1 MADLLSTSVSGL
13 IAFQN
18 ALSVTSNN
26 VANVSTPGY
35 SVENPVF
42 TAQPGESTGIGYF
55 GTGVQISNVTR
66 SYSELLATQMRTSQS
81 SYSSFNT
88 YATTAAQVDNLL
100 SATTTGLSAQ
110 LQGFSNS
117 LQTLANSPTL
127 AASGTAVLSAA
138 QSLTQSVQGYAT
150 QLSSI
155 DQNVEGQITSN
166 VQEINTLASNIAT
179 VNNQI
184 AQTSGSGQSPNS
196 LLDQRDQL
204 INQLSQYVSV
214 NTATQSDGSLSVFIG
229 NGQSLVTGGTSQTL
243 TTIPNQYNP
252 TQFDVGLTTVGG
264 AGAPLDITGAI
275 SGGSLGGLVAVRS
288 QVIDPTLNA
297 LGQIS
302 VGIAGIVNQQ
312 QAAGLT
318 QSGTPGQPLFA
329 VGGVQVSPS
338 SNNTGTAQVTAT
350 RTTLSALTSDSY
362 ILSDNA
368 GSWQLTDQSTG
379 QVITNVTGT
388 GTPTDP
394 FLAAGVSIVVNGTAN
409 SGDSFLVEPTATA
422 AAGFSVLLTS
432 PSQIASAAAVQTA
445 AASAN
450 TGTGTIAAATVTDPA
465 NANLQAATTITF
477 TSPTTYQV
485 GGDPTTYTY
494 TPGSAISA
502 NGWTTSISGSPAAG
516 DTFTVSSNA
525 GNVGD
530 NANLFAM
537 IDGLNAS
544 ALNGGTTSLTGAASS
559 LLSQVGA
566 QTQQAQS
573 NASAQQAVNSSA
585 TDAVNN
591 LSGVNLD
598 EEAANMVKYQQAY
611 QACAQMIQAST
622 AMFNTLITAIQ
633 SA

>member
-18 ALSVTSNN
+18 ALNVTSNN

-35 SVENPVF
+35 SVETPIF
-42 TAQPGESTGIGYF
+42 TAQLGQSTGVGYF
-55 GTGVQISNVTR
+55 GTGVDISNVTR

-81 SYSSFNT
+81 SYSSFNS
-88 YATTAAQVDNLL
+88 YATTAAEVDNML
-100 SATTTGLSAQ
+100 SDTSTGLSVQ
-110 LQGFSNS
+110 MGNFTNS

-138 QSLTQSVQGYAT
+138 QALTQSVQGYAT

-166 VQEINTLASNIAT
+166 VQQINTLASNIAT

-184 AQTSGSGQSPNS
+184 AQVQGSGQSPNS

-214 NTATQSDGSLSVFIG
+214 NTATQSDGSLDVYIG
-229 NGQSLVTGGTSQTL
+229 NGQALVNGGNAQTL

-252 TQFDVGLTTVGG
+252 TQLDVGLSL
-264 AGAPLDITGAI
+264 AGSSGPPMDITNAI
-275 SGGSLGGLVAVRS
+275 SGGSLGGLIAVRS
-288 QVIDPTLNA
+288 QVIDPTLNS

-302 VGIAGIVNQQ
+302 VGIANIVNQQ

-318 QSGTPGQPLFA
+318 QSGAPGQPLFA

-338 SNNTGTAQVTAT
+338 ANNTGTAQVTAT
-350 RTTLSALTSDSY
+350 RTNLAALTADDY
-362 ILSDNA
+362 TLSDN
-368 GSWQLTDQSTG
+368 GGTWQLTDQTSG
-379 QVITNVTGT
+379 QSVAMTGT
-388 GTPTDP
+388 GTAIDP

-409 SGDSFLVEPTATA
+409 SGDSYLVEPTATA
-422 AAGFSVLLTS
+422 AAGFNVLVTS
-432 PSQIASAAAVQTA
+432 PTQIASAAAVQTA
-445 AASAN
+445 ATSAN
-450 TGTGTIAAATVTDPA
+450 TGTGTIAAATVTNPA
-465 NANLQAATTITF
+465 NANLLTSTSITF

-485 GGDPTTYTY
+485 SGDPTTYTY
-494 TPGSAISA
+494 TPGAAISA
-502 NGWTTSISGSPAAG
+502 NGWTTSISGTPAAG

-525 GNVGD
+525 GNTGD
-530 NANLFAM
+530 NTNLFAM
-537 IDGLNAS
+537 VDALNAS
-544 ALNGGTTSLTGAASS
+544 SLNGGSTSLTGATSS

-573 NASAQQAVNSSA
+573 NASAQQAVNTSA

-622 AMFNTLITAIQ
+622 TMFNTLITALQ
-633 SA
+633 TA

>member
-35 SVENPVF
+35 SEETPVF
-42 TAQPGESTGIGYF
+42 TAQAGESTGVGYF
-55 GTGVQISNVTR
+55 GTGVDISNVTR

-81 SYSSFNT
+81 SYSNFNT
-88 YATTAAQVDNLL
+88 YATTAAQVDNML
-100 SATTTGLSAQ
+100 SDTTTGLSAQ
-110 LQGFSNS
+110 LQSFSNS

-127 AASGTAVLSAA
+127 AASGTAVISAA

-155 DQNVEGQITSN
+155 DQNVEGQITSS
-166 VQEINTLASNIAT
+166 VQEINTLASSIAT
-179 VNNQI
+179 VNGQI
-184 AQTSGSGQSPNS
+184 AQVSGSGQSPNS

-214 NTATQSDGSLSVFIG
+214 NTATDSNGSMDVFIG
-229 NGQSLVTGGTSQTL
+229 NGQSLVSGSTAQTL
-243 TTIPNQYNP
+243 SAIPNQYNP
-252 TQFDVGLTTVGG
+252 TQFDVGLTT
-264 AGAPLDITGAI
+264 AGSSGSPIDITGAI
-275 SGGSLGGLVAVRS
+275 SGGSLGGLIAVRS

-302 VGIAGIVNQQ
+302 VGIANIANQQ

-318 QSGTPGQPLFA
+318 QSGTQGQPLFA

-338 SNNTGTAQVTAT
+338 SDNTGTAQVTAT
-350 RTTLSALTSDSY
+350 RTDLSALTT
-362 ILSDNA
+362 DNYTLTDTGGA
-368 GSWQLTDQSTG
+368 WQLYDQTSG
-379 QVITNVTGT
+379 QAVAMTGT
-388 GTPTDP
+388 GTAADP
-394 FLAAGVSIVVNGTAN
+394 FVAAGLSIVVNGTAN
-409 SGDSFLVEPTATA
+409 SGDSYLVEPTATA

-432 PSQIASAAAVQTA
+432 PTQIASGAAVQTA
-445 AASAN
+445 AATAN
-450 TGTGTIAAATVTDPA
+450 TGTGTIAAATVTDPT
-465 NANLQAATTITF
+465 NANLLTSTSLVF
-477 TSPTTYQV
+477 TSPTQYQIN
-485 GGDPTTYTY
+485 GTGTTYTY
-494 TPGSAISA
+494 TPGAAISA
-502 NGWTTSISGSPAAG
+502 NGWTTSISGTPAAG

-525 GNVGD
+525 GNTGD
-530 NANLFAM
+530 NTNLFAT

-544 ALNGGTTSLTGAASS
+544 SLEGGTTSLTGATSS

-573 NASAQQAVNSSA
+573 NATAQQAVNTSA

-622 AMFNTLITAIQ
+622 TMFNTLITALQ
-633 SA
+633 AT

>member
-18 ALSVTSNN
+18 ALNVTSNN

-35 SVENPVF
+35 SVETPIF
-42 TAQPGESTGIGYF
+42 TAQLGQSTGVGYF
-55 GTGVQISNVTR
+55 GTGVDISNVTR
-66 SYSELLATQMRTSQS
+66 NYSELLATQMRTSQS
-81 SYSSFNT
+81 SYSSFNS
-88 YATTAAQVDNLL
+88 YATTAAEVDNML
-100 SATTTGLSAQ
+100 SDTSTGLSVQ
-110 LQGFSNS
+110 MGNFTNS
-117 LQTLANSPTL
+117 LQTLANAPTL

-138 QSLTQSVQGYAT
+138 QALTQSVQGYAT

-166 VQEINTLASNIAT
+166 VQQINTLASNIAT

-184 AQTSGSGQSPNS
+184 AQVQGSGQSPNS

-214 NTATQSDGSLSVFIG
+214 NTATQSDGTLDVYIG
-229 NGQSLVTGGTSQTL
+229 NGQALVNGGNAQTL

-252 TQFDVGLTTVGG
+252 TQLDVGLSL
-264 AGAPLDITGAI
+264 AGSSGPPMDITSAI
-275 SGGSLGGLVAVRS
+275 SGGSLGGLITVRS
-288 QVIDPTLNA
+288 QVIDPTLNS

-302 VGIAGIVNQQ
+302 VGIANIVNQQ

-338 SNNTGTAQVTAT
+338 ANNTGTAQVTAT
-350 RTTLSALTSDSY
+350 RTNLSALTTDDY
-362 ILSDNA
+362 TLSDN
-368 GSWQLTDQSTG
+368 GGTWQLTDQTSG
-379 QVITNVTGT
+379 QSVAMTGT
-388 GTPTDP
+388 GTATDP
-394 FLAAGVSIVVNGTAN
+394 FLAAGVSIVVNGAAD
-409 SGDSFLVEPTATA
+409 SGDSYLVEPTATA
-422 AAGFSVLLTS
+422 AAGFNVLLTS
-432 PSQIASAAAVQTA
+432 PTQIASAAAVQTA
-445 AASAN
+445 ATSAN
-450 TGTGTIAAATVTDPA
+450 TGTGTIAAATVTNPA
-465 NANLQAATTITF
+465 DANLLASTSITF

-485 GGDPTTYTY
+485 SGDPTTYAY
-494 TPGSAISA
+494 TPGAAISA
-502 NGWTTSISGSPAAG
+502 NGWTTSISGAPAAG
-516 DTFTVSSNA
+516 DSFTVSSNA
-525 GNVGD
+525 GNTGD

-537 IDGLNAS
+537 VD
-544 ALNGGTTSLTGAASS
+544 ALNGTSLNGGSTSLTGATSS

-573 NASAQQAVNSSA
+573 NASAQQAVNTSA

-622 AMFNTLITAIQ
+622 TMFNTLITALQ
-633 SA
+633 TA